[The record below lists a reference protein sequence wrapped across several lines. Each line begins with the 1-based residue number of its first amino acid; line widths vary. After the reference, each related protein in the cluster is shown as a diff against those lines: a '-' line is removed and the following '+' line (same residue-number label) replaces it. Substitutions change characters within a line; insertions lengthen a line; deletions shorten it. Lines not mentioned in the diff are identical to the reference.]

1 MLKEKMKD
9 RISNVGQPPTLF
21 ESTNH
26 QITSP
31 LARLVLVETDPPI
44 VIGIEFYFPF
54 LQKSSSPTRTGQ
66 IPGYTRLT
74 CPGYKHS
81 VFARGGICKLE
92 FWRKVIL
99 FLLISFL
106 TNHMYDAVGQP
117 FFCSFVEFLISGE
130 TKVVDVKVPVWRG
143 GEVVLSPQRV

>member
-31 LARLVLVETDPPI
+31 LARNQAAPPERVRYPAI
-44 VIGIEFYFPF
+44 PA
-54 LQKSSSPTRTGQ
+54 SPALSMSQ
-66 IPGYTRLT
+66 
-74 CPGYKHS
+74 YKHS

-92 FWRKVIL
+92 FWRK
-99 FLLISFL
+99 
-106 TNHMYDAVGQP
+106 
-117 FFCSFVEFLISGE
+117 
-130 TKVVDVKVPVWRG
+130 
-143 GEVVLSPQRV
+143 